1 MRTFVATLAVLATI
15 GTGITGVIVGIQS
28 GRDDRQD
35 HRCTQ
40 MWELHLNDEREE
52 ARALQARL
60 QAIDGKLDRIIERV
74 KDN

>member
-15 GTGITGVIVGIQS
+15 GIGITGVIVSIQS

-35 HRCTQ
+35 QRCTQ
-40 MWELHLNDEREE
+40 MWEVHLNDEREE